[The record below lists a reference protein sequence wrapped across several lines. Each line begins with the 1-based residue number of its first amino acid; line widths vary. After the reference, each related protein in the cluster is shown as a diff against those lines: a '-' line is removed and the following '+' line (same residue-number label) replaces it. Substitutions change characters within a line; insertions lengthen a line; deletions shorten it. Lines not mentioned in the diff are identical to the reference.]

1 MSDANDTPGGS
12 ELSWLDATGQAAL
25 VASGE
30 VSPRELVE
38 AAIARA
44 ERLNPALN
52 AIIHEF
58 YEEAVASA
66 DDVPEAAPLRG
77 VPFLFKDLGACLA
90 GQPLNSGSRILKALD
105 FRAPLDTAL
114 ALKFRDAGLVTIG
127 KTNTPEFG
135 IVPTTE
141 PTAWGATLNPWDP
154 TRSPGGS
161 SGGSGAAVA
170 SGIVPLAHANDG
182 GGSIRIPA
190 SANGLVGLKPSRARV
205 SEAPYV
211 GDSMSGLVS
220 EFVLARSVRDVALVL
235 DLVHGPEPGDPYAA
249 APPERS
255 YREELGAGTGR
266 LTIAV
271 LTESLTG
278 DSVNPEVVEAVD
290 VVAGQLEG
298 LGHEIVK
305 PELPMSGQEME
316 LYETFITRWAAG
328 VADTANTIEMI
339 LGRELVPDD
348 VEPLTWALAE
358 RGRRESGAE
367 YLSAVNRHQL
377 LSRMVAGIYLGGVDL
392 VMTPTLTDV
401 PVPLG
406 TFDDSGPDPMA
417 AMDTARGL
425 CAFTGIFNATGQPAI
440 SLPLA
445 VSGSGLPVGI
455 QFVAP
460 IWREDLLIRL
470 ASSLEEALP
479 WADRRPPE
487 PNGGAAS

>member
-1 MSDANDTPGGS
+1 MADQ
-12 ELSWLDATGQAAL
+12 ELNWLDATAQAEL

-30 VSPRELVE
+30 VSPGELVR
-38 AAIARA
+38 AAVERA
-44 ERLNPALN
+44 EAVNPALN

-58 YEEAVASA
+58 YDQALSEA
-66 DDVPEAAPLRG
+66 DDVPADRPFRG

-90 GQPLNSGSRILKALD
+90 GQPLNSGSRVLKALD
-105 FRAPLDTAL
+105 FKAPLDTAL
-114 ALKFRDAGLVTIG
+114 GLKFRDAGLVTIG

-141 PTAWGATLNPWDP
+141 PKAWGPTRNPWDLA
-154 TRSPGGS
+154 RSTGGS

-170 SGIVPLAHANDG
+170 AGIVPIAHANDG

-220 EFVLARSVRDVALVL
+220 EFIVARSVRDVAGIL

-249 APPERS
+249 APPLRP
-255 YREELGAGTGR
+255 YRDELGADPGR
-266 LTIAV
+266 LTIAL
-271 LTESLTG
+271 LTDSLTG
-278 DSVNPEVVEAVD
+278 DSVNPEVASAAEG
-290 VVAGQLEG
+290 VAGQLEG
-298 LGHEIVK
+298 LGHEVVR
-305 PELPMSGQEME
+305 PEFPMSGEEME
-316 LYETFITRWAAG
+316 LYETFVTRWAAG
-328 VADTANTIEMI
+328 VADTANTVEMI

-377 LSRMVAGIYLGGVDL
+377 LSRIVAGIYLSGVDL

-401 PVPLG
+401 PLPLG
-406 TFDDSGPDPMA
+406 SFDDSGPDPMV
-417 AMDTARGL
+417 AMDLARGL

-440 SLPLA
+440 SVPLA
-445 VSGSGLPVGI
+445 MSGSGLPIGI

-470 ASSLEEALP
+470 ASSLEVALP

-487 PNGGAAS
+487 PPSDGSGG